1 MIENVQLEWKIMKM
15 TKIIVTTALFLLIG
29 SVSLAQEGP
38 LTGPLQEDEDAFLLT
53 VYLKHDQTMNISEIN
68 ALAAQNR
75 LDEIFPPEGVEI
87 VDHYVFMGIG
97 QVIVLRVPPNRLR
110 MVNIALEQGAWG
122 AYQTEFYVTYDLA
135 AARIYQQ
142 ESGQ

>member
-1 MIENVQLEWKIMKM
+1 MKM
-15 TKIIVTTALFLLIG
+15 TKIIATTVLAMLIG
-29 SVSLAQEGP
+29 SVGVAQEGP
-38 LTGPLQEDEDAFLLT
+38 LTGPLLENEEAFLLT
-53 VYLKHDQTMNISEIN
+53 VYLKHDQTMNITEIN
-68 ALAAQNR
+68 ELATQNR
-75 LDEIFPPEGVEI
+75 LNEIFPPEGVEI

-110 MVNIALEQGAWG
+110 MLNIALERGAWG

>member
-1 MIENVQLEWKIMKM
+1 MNK
-15 TKIIVTTALFLLIG
+15 TKTVVIAALGMLLG

-38 LTGPLQEDEDAFLLT
+38 LTGPLLENEEAFLLT

-68 ALAAQNR
+68 ELAAQNR
-75 LDEIFPPEGVEI
+75 LNEIFPPEGVEI

-110 MVNIALEQGAWG
+110 MLNIALERGAWG

-135 AARIYQQ
+135 AARVYQQ

>member
-1 MIENVQLEWKIMKM
+1 MKM
-15 TKIIVTTALFLLIG
+15 TKLIVATALTMLIG
-29 SVSLAQEGP
+29 SVSLAQDDP
-38 LTGPLQEDEDAFLLT
+38 LTGPLLEDEEAFLLT

-68 ALAAQNR
+68 ELAARNR
-75 LDEIFPPEGVEI
+75 LNEIFPPEGVEI

-135 AARIYQQ
+135 AARIYQR

>member
-1 MIENVQLEWKIMKM
+1 MRM
-15 TKIIVTTALFLLIG
+15 TRIIATAAFTALIG
-29 SVSLAQEGP
+29 SVGMAQEGP
-38 LTGPLQEDEDAFLLT
+38 LTAPLLENEDAFLLT

-68 ALAAQNR
+68 ARAEQNR

-110 MVNIALEQGAWG
+110 MVNIALERGAWG

-135 AARIYQQ
+135 AARTYQQ

>member
-1 MIENVQLEWKIMKM
+1 MKM
-15 TKIIVTTALFLLIG
+15 TKIIATTALTMLIG

-38 LTGPLQEDEDAFLLT
+38 LTGPLLENEDAFLLT

-68 ALAAQNR
+68 ELAAQNR
-75 LDEIFPPEGVEI
+75 LNEIFPPEGVEI

-110 MVNIALEQGAWG
+110 MLNIALERGAWG
-122 AYQTEFYVTYDLA
+122 AYQTEFYITYDLA

>member
-1 MIENVQLEWKIMKM
+1 MNM
-15 TKIIVTTALFLLIG
+15 TKIIATTALTLLIG

-38 LTGPLQEDEDAFLLT
+38 LTGPLLENEDAFLLT

-68 ALAAQNR
+68 ELAAQNR
-75 LDEIFPPEGVEI
+75 LNEIFPPEGVEI

-110 MVNIALEQGAWG
+110 MLNIALERGAWG

-135 AARIYQQ
+135 AARIYQE
-142 ESGQ
+142 ESEQ

>member
-1 MIENVQLEWKIMKM
+1 MKM
-15 TKIIVTTALFLLIG
+15 PTIIATTALTMLIG

-38 LTGPLQEDEDAFLLT
+38 LTGPLLENEDAFLLT

-68 ALAAQNR
+68 ELAAQNR
-75 LDEIFPPEGVEI
+75 LNEIFPPEGVEI

-110 MVNIALEQGAWG
+110 MLNIALERGAWG

>member
-1 MIENVQLEWKIMKM
+1 MKL
-15 TKIIVTTALFLLIG
+15 TKLIVATALTMLIG
-29 SVSLAQEGP
+29 SVGLAQDGP
-38 LTGPLQEDEDAFLLT
+38 LTGPLLEDEEAFLLT

-68 ALAAQNR
+68 ELAARNR
-75 LDEIFPPEGVEI
+75 LNEIFPPEGVEI

>member
-1 MIENVQLEWKIMKM
+1 MKM
-15 TKIIVTTALFLLIG
+15 SKIIATTLLAMLIG
-29 SVSLAQEGP
+29 SVGVAQEGP
-38 LTGPLQEDEDAFLLT
+38 LTGPLLENEEAFLLT

-68 ALAAQNR
+68 ELAAQNR
-75 LDEIFPPEGVEI
+75 LNEIFPPEGVEI

-110 MVNIALEQGAWG
+110 MLNIALERGAWG

>member
-1 MIENVQLEWKIMKM
+1 MKM
-15 TKIIVTTALFLLIG
+15 TKIIAITALTMLIG

-38 LTGPLQEDEDAFLLT
+38 LTGPLLENEDAFLLT

-68 ALAAQNR
+68 ELAAQNR
-75 LDEIFPPEGVEI
+75 LNEIFPPEGVEI

-110 MVNIALEQGAWG
+110 MLNIALERGAWG

-135 AARIYQQ
+135 AARIYQP

>member
-1 MIENVQLEWKIMKM
+1 MKM
-15 TKIIVTTALFLLIG
+15 TKIIATTVLAMLIG
-29 SVSLAQEGP
+29 SVGVAQEGP
-38 LTGPLQEDEDAFLLT
+38 LTGPLLENEEAFLLT
-53 VYLKHDQTMNISEIN
+53 VYLKHDQTMNITEIN
-68 ALAAQNR
+68 ELAAQNR
-75 LDEIFPPEGVEI
+75 LNEIFPPEGVEI

-110 MVNIALEQGAWG
+110 MLNIALERGAWG

>member
-1 MIENVQLEWKIMKM
+1 MKMKM
-15 TKIIVTTALFLLIG
+15 TKIIAATVLALLIG
-29 SVSLAQEGP
+29 SVGLAQEGP
-38 LTGPLQEDEDAFLLT
+38 LTGPLLEDEEAFLLT

-68 ALAAQNR
+68 ELAARNR

>member
-1 MIENVQLEWKIMKM
+1 MKTITSVAAAIFIMLFA
-15 TKIIVTTALFLLIG
+15 VLATA
-29 SVSLAQEGP
+29 QDGP
-38 LTGPLQEDEDAFLLT
+38 LTGPLLEDDEAFLLT
-53 VYLKHDQTMNISEIN
+53 VYLKHDQTMNIQEIN
-68 ALAAQNR
+68 EIAARNR
-75 LDEIFPPEGVEI
+75 LNEIFPPEGVEI

-122 AYQTEFYVTYDLA
+122 AYQTEFYPTYDLA

-142 ESGQ
+142 QTGQ

>member
-1 MIENVQLEWKIMKM
+1 MNKTI
-15 TKIIVTTALFLLIG
+15 TIVIAALGVLLG

-38 LTGPLQEDEDAFLLT
+38 LTGPLLENEEAFLLT

-68 ALAAQNR
+68 ELAAQNR
-75 LDEIFPPEGVEI
+75 LNEIFPPEGVEI

-110 MVNIALEQGAWG
+110 MLNIALERGAWG

>member
-1 MIENVQLEWKIMKM
+1 MKM
-15 TKIIVTTALFLLIG
+15 TKIIATTALTMLIG

-38 LTGPLQEDEDAFLLT
+38 LTGPLLENEDAFLLT

-68 ALAAQNR
+68 ELAAQNR
-75 LDEIFPPEGVEI
+75 LNEIFPPEGVEI

-110 MVNIALEQGAWG
+110 MLNIALERGAWG

-135 AARIYQQ
+135 AARIYQE

>member
-1 MIENVQLEWKIMKM
+1 M
-15 TKIIVTTALFLLIG
+15 LIG
-29 SVSLAQEGP
+29 SVGVAQEGP
-38 LTGPLQEDEDAFLLT
+38 LTGPLLENEEAFLLT
-53 VYLKHDQTMNISEIN
+53 VYLKHDQTMNITEIN
-68 ALAAQNR
+68 ELAAQNR
-75 LDEIFPPEGVEI
+75 LNEIFPPEGVEI

-110 MVNIALEQGAWG
+110 MLNIALERGAWG

>member
-1 MIENVQLEWKIMKM
+1 MKK
-15 TKIIVTTALFLLIG
+15 TRIIATSALVMLLG

-38 LTGPLQEDEDAFLLT
+38 LTGPLLENEEAFLLT

-68 ALAAQNR
+68 ELAAQNR
-75 LDEIFPPEGVEI
+75 LNEIFPPEGVEI

-110 MVNIALEQGAWG
+110 MLNIALERGAWG